1 MNTLTALLEYVNLP
15 LHLAVFATTPLELL
29 SFVLAVLTVWLNIR
43 QSHWAWLFAILSSA
57 TYGLVFFGSR
67 LYGDMGLQ
75 LVFIAVSIYGWYQ
88 WLHGPVDGHRQS
100 LPVTTLTVRGRWLAA
115 GGWLAGFVLLAWF
128 LKHYTDTDVPHSD
141 GFLTAG
147 SLVGQ
152 LLLSRKKVENW
163 HVWIIVDVLY
173 VGLYLHKNLM
183 LTAIL
188 YAIFVGMAVAGLRAW
203 RQSAGI
209 DGGSG
214 SAGGNGS
221 KDSGKGSG
229 KNSGAGRL
237 VLE

>member
-1 MNTLTALLEYVNLP
+1 MDALTALLGYMNLP
-15 LHLAVFATTPLELL
+15 LHLAVFVTTPLELL
-29 SFVLAVLTVWLNIR
+29 SFLLSVATVWLNIR
-43 QSHWAWLFAILSSA
+43 QSHWAWLFAIVSSA

-88 WLHGPVDGHRQS
+88 WLHGDGRDHA
-100 LPVTTLTVRGRWLAA
+100 LPVTALSVRGRWLAV
-115 GGWLAGFVLLAWF
+115 GGWLAGFLLLAWF
-128 LKHYTDTDVPHSD
+128 LKTWTDTDVPHSD

-188 YAIFVGMAVAGLRAW
+188 YAIFVGMALVGLRAW
-203 RQSAGI
+203 QQSAGMPTGG
-209 DGGSG
+209 GGSDN
-214 SAGGNGS
+214 GGG
-221 KDSGKGSG
+221 GGR
-229 KNSGAGRL
+229 RL